1 MAWTSERPSL
11 IHRVNTG
18 NLLGILAFEVKYMC
32 TIMETTLFIRSI
44 LEAMEILGELK
55 QNIVTDLSVEYDL
68 VLLIIK
74 ETQVSS

>member
-1 MAWTSERPSL
+1 
-11 IHRVNTG
+11 
-18 NLLGILAFEVKYMC
+18 MC